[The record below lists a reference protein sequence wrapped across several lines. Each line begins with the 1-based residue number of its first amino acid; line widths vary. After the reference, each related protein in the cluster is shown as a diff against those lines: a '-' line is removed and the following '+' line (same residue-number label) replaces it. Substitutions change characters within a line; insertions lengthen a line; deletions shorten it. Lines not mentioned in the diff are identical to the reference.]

1 MTSFFKTRK
10 LTYGKQQGENMN
22 PFDILKNLNMDSMKE
37 NLEKAQA
44 ELGTMEAVGSSG
56 GNIVKIAMN
65 GRMEITRVQLDPIC
79 VDPRD
84 IKMLED
90 LIVAAHH
97 DAMSKI
103 REQIKEKSG
112 SLFGGLDVPGL
123 GL

>member
-1 MTSFFKTRK
+1 
-10 LTYGKQQGENMN
+10 MN
-22 PFDILKNLNMDSMKE
+22 PFDLLKNLNMDSMKE

-44 ELGTMEAVGSSG
+44 ELGAMEATGSSG
-56 GNIVKIAMN
+56 GNIVKITMN
-65 GRMEITRVQLDPIC
+65 GRMEIMRVQLDPIC

-90 LIVAAHH
+90 LIIAAHH
-97 DAMSKI
+97 DAMAKI

-112 SLFGGLDVPGL
+112 PLLGGLDLPGL

>member
-1 MTSFFKTRK
+1 
-10 LTYGKQQGENMN
+10 MN
-22 PFDILKNLNMDSMKE
+22 PFDLLKNLNMDSMKE

-44 ELGTMEAVGSSG
+44 ELGAMEATGSSG
-56 GNIVKIAMN
+56 GNIVKITMN

-90 LIVAAHH
+90 LIIAAHH
-97 DAMSKI
+97 DAMAKI

-112 SLFGGLDVPGL
+112 PFLGGLDLPGL

>member
-1 MTSFFKTRK
+1 
-10 LTYGKQQGENMN
+10 MN

-37 NLEKAQA
+37 NLEKARE

-56 GNIVKIAMN
+56 GNIVKITMN
-65 GRMEITRVQLDPIC
+65 GRLEITRVQLDPIC

-112 SLFGGLDVPGL
+112 SLFGGVDMPGL

>member
-1 MTSFFKTRK
+1 
-10 LTYGKQQGENMN
+10 MN

-37 NLEKAQA
+37 NVEKAQA
-44 ELGTMEAVGSSG
+44 ELATMEAVGSSG
-56 GNIVKIAMN
+56 GNIVKVTMN

-103 REQIKEKSG
+103 RDQIKEKTG
-112 SLFGGLDVPGL
+112 PLLGGLDMSGL

>member
-1 MTSFFKTRK
+1 
-10 LTYGKQQGENMN
+10 MN

-56 GNIVKIAMN
+56 GNIVKITMN
-65 GRMEITRVQLDPIC
+65 GRMEITRIQLDPIC

-112 SLFGGLDVPGL
+112 ARLGGMNVQGRGL
-123 GL
+123 

>member
-1 MTSFFKTRK
+1 
-10 LTYGKQQGENMN
+10 MN
-22 PFDILKNLNMDSMKE
+22 PFDILKNLNMDAMKE

-44 ELGTMEAVGSSG
+44 ELANIEATGSSG
-56 GNIVKIAMN
+56 GNIVKVTMN
-65 GRMEITRVQLDPIC
+65 GRMEITRIQLDPIC
-79 VDPRD
+79 VDPRE

-97 DAMSKI
+97 DAISKI

-112 SLFGGLDVPGL
+112 PLLGGMDFAGL